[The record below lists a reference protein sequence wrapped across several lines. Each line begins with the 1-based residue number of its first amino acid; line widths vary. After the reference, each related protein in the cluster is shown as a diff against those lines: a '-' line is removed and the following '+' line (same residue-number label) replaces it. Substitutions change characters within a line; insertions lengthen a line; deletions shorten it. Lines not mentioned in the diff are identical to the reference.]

1 MNEEKQIRRRMILVT
16 VWILFVT
23 MTLAGLIV
31 AYNQTR
37 SVLEG
42 YEAQTIIFQL
52 PQSQISIHS
61 LFDIGTNSC
70 YYYFIKA

>member
-16 VWILFVT
+16 VWALFIT

-37 SVLEG
+37 HVLEG
-42 YEAQTIIFQL
+42 YEAQTIIFS
-52 PQSQISIHS
+52 PAEIANFYTFPI
-61 LFDIGTNSC
+61 
-70 YYYFIKA
+70 

>member
-37 SVLEG
+37 HVLEG

-70 YYYFIKA
+70 YYKHIKT

>member
-42 YEAQTIIFQL
+42 YEAQTIIF
-52 PQSQISIHS
+52 SSAEI
-61 LFDIGTNSC
+61 TNF
-70 YYYFIKA
+70 YTFPI